1 MKASTCMTRT
11 WQASLATA
19 VGLLWFSSA
28 SAVPCTVSSGTQTR
42 TATLEESVACVTQ
55 NDTNLNDAGDLNA
68 LFPDTLIADQNW
80 LKEGELTAAGSND
93 LFTVT
98 ADSWGT
104 HVTGDWFIAESF
116 WSMYSY
122 AVITMHV
129 GHGGGDPDAFAWLI
143 APGETSG
150 YFSYDV
156 VSGRGGGLSNLMLF
170 GAGPG
175 LNVPA
180 PDALALFG
188 LGLLG
193 ITFRRRRARQ

>member
-19 VGLLWFSSA
+19 VGLLWLSSA
-28 SAVPCTVSSGTQTR
+28 SAVPCYVQGDDR
-42 TATLEESVACVTQ
+42 LANLEQSVACATADNTNI
-55 NDTNLNDAGDLNA
+55 NDSDDLNA
-68 LFPDTLIADQNW
+68 LTFTPNDIADQNW
-80 LKEGELTAAGSND
+80 VKEGELTAAGSND
-93 LFTVT
+93 LFRVT

-104 HVTGDWFIAESF
+104 DVTGEWFIAESF
-116 WSMYSY
+116 WTMYSY
-122 AVITMHV
+122 AIITMHV
-129 GHGGGDPDAFAWLI
+129 GQGRGDPDAFAWLI
-143 APGETSG
+143 NPGETSG
-150 YFSYDV
+150 TFTYERREGS
-156 VSGRGGGLSNLMLF
+156 GGGLSNLMLF